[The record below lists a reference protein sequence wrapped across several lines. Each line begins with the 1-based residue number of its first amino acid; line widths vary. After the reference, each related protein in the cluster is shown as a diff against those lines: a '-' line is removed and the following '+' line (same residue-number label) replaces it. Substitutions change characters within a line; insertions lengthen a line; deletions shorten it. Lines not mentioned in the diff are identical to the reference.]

1 MQNKKELA
9 YVVVII
15 ILIGLCAQF
24 YFNYKYRPEKQREI
38 NVYYN
43 QDRPLNKELVGLIQD
58 ADKFAYFAVYT
69 FTRADLKDALL
80 AAKHRG
86 LKVVGL
92 TDRKQATELDSQAK
106 LIKELR
112 DAGIPVYE
120 QDHMGIMHLKVLV
133 TDKAY
138 ASGSYNWTAAA
149 TNLNDE
155 VLEIGRDEALRQKYH
170 EILEKLFRLYGET
183 KK

>member
-1 MQNKKELA
+1 MKINKDIV
-9 YVVVII
+9 YVII
-15 ILIGLCAQF
+15 IVLLAGLCAQF
-24 YFNYKYRPEKQREI
+24 YYDFRYQPAKQREI

-43 QDRPLNKELVGLIQD
+43 QDRQLNKELVSLIQD

-80 AAKHRG
+80 AAKRRG
-86 LKVVGL
+86 LTVIGL
-92 TDRKQATELDSQAK
+92 TDRSQTNGLEAQTK
-106 LIKELR
+106 LVKELR
-112 DAGIPVYE
+112 EAGIPVYV
-120 QDHMGIMHLKVLV
+120 QDHYAIMHLKVLV

-138 ASGSYNWTAAA
+138 ASGSYNWTQAA

-155 VLEIGRDEALRQKYH
+155 VLEIGRDEALRSEYQK
-170 EILEKLFRLYGET
+170 ILEKLFTLYGET